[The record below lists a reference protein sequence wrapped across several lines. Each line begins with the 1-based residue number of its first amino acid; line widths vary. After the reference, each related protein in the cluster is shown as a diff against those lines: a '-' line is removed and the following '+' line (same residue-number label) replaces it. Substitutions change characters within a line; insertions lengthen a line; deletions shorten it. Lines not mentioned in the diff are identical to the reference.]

1 MDKDQICVNLI
12 LLCFYDH
19 SRLELM
25 SVDVKSR
32 INSIVIYSKHWQ
44 TI

>member
-12 LLCFYDH
+12 LLCFYDDH

-32 INSIVIYSKHWQ
+32 INSIVIYSKH
-44 TI
+44 